1 MSVLDVI
8 VVGAGPAGLATA
20 IAARQRG
27 LSCIVLERGV
37 LVNTIFNYPT
47 HMVFFTTPELLEVG
61 SLPFVTPHD
70 KPTRFEALRYYRKVV
85 DHFGLDIHYEEEVV
99 RVFPDVFAGDT
110 QGLSL
115 ETRSRRGVRRVLHAR
130 TVVLA
135 SGAYDAPNR
144 VGVPGEDLP
153 HVSHYYREAHPYY
166 RKQVVIVGGANS
178 AAEAALDLYRN
189 GAVVTLVH
197 RRAQFSS
204 SIKYWVRPDLENR
217 IREGSITAH
226 LETSLVEIRPTEVVV
241 ERGRART
248 AIPAEAVLLLTGYR
262 VDPAFF
268 ERVGVHYDPDTLA
281 PVFDAET
288 FESNVAGLFLAGAV
302 TTGINSGKIFIENG
316 RFHGERV
323 IEVISA
329 RLRERALA
337 PTSAP

>member
-20 IAARQRG
+20 IAARAQG
-27 LSCIVLERGV
+27 LSCAVLERGV

-47 HMVFFTTPELLEVG
+47 HMVFFTTPELLELA

-85 DHFGLDIHYEEEVV
+85 DHFGLDIHYEEEVI

-115 ETRSRRGVRRVLHAR
+115 ETRSKRGVRRVLHAR

-135 SGAYDAPNR
+135 SGAYDAPNP

-166 RKQVVIVGGANS
+166 RKRVVIVGGANS

-189 GAVVTLVH
+189 GAAVTIVH
-197 RRAQFSS
+197 RRPQFSS

-217 IREGSITAH
+217 IREGAIAAH
-226 LETSLVEIRPTEVVV
+226 LETKLVEIRPTEVVV
-241 ERGRART
+241 DRGGVVST
-248 AIPAEAVLLLTGYR
+248 LPADAVLLLTGYR

-268 ERVGVHYDPDTLA
+268 ERVGVHFDPDTLA
-281 PVFDAET
+281 PVFDPET
-288 FESNVAGLFLAGAV
+288 LESNVPGLFLAGAV
-302 TTGINSGKIFIENG
+302 TTGVNSGKIFIENG
-316 RFHGERV
+316 RFHGEQVVKV
-323 IEVISA
+323 IAA
-329 RLRERALA
+329 RLRDRALT
-337 PTSAP
+337 PGS